1 MKSEYLIQGN
11 EITYI
16 SFCSVIQS
24 LVIYM
29 WSLNAALS
37 FCGCSCRLEDTDFS
51 VNFDW
56 TFGYAGNIGLN
67 HTYW

>member
-16 SFCSVIQS
+16 SFCSVIQF

-29 WSLNAALS
+29 WSLNVALS
-37 FCGCSCRLEDTDFS
+37 FCGCSCRLEYTDFS
-51 VNFDW
+51 L
-56 TFGYAGNIGLN
+56 TLTGLLDMQAILD
-67 HTYW
+67 